1 MDGPKWT
8 SCGDGRLA
16 DGSVISPEETI
27 ITKEE
32 ISIFPNPSTGNCEL
46 NIETANK
53 GDYTIFINDMSGKE
67 LYREKVLVDK
77 EDFKHVFNNAEF
89 KCGMYNCIHENEI
102 TKERVNIR
110 IMRQ

>member
-1 MDGPKWT
+1 MQTDFDGTT
-8 SCGDGRLA
+8 SKSG
-16 DGSVISPEETI
+16 I
-27 ITKEE
+27 IALNRKNNACAV
-32 ISIFPNPSTGNCEL
+32 SAFPNPSTGNCEL
-46 NIETANK
+46 NIETTNK

-77 EDFKHVFNNAEF
+77 EDFKHSFNIAEF
-89 KCGMYNCIHENEI
+89 KCGMYNCILENEI